1 MSQPFHIYG
10 STDGGRSLA
19 RRPIV
24 LARIPHV
31 GAVAESAPVGHTAPA
46 PTVESQSGPFP
57 QGTRFYVDSQHT
69 SVPPAEPET
78 LQQAEPHQQPEP
90 QLQAETQSRTPGHR
104 RSNRVHGHSRSPESS
119 TAGSPPPSL
128 ATGLSRLHEEL
139 ASYAGLIVALALV
152 ASGAL
157 LYWMIVAPSQ
167 APVADYSNSFN
178 TFGSAE
184 IEIPKFAPST
194 TPPADRQF
202 ASPSEFSA
210 LPGTPAESASEVIR
224 LPEQTPAPSDE
235 PEPMYNDAS
244 VWAYP
249 ATDHP
254 HGWDL
259 SRLRVTDV
267 VGENAAALSSKPEM
281 PRRAMPPMP
290 TPVDR

>member
-31 GAVAESAPVGHTAPA
+31 GTQVSTEAESAPVDHAAPA
-46 PTVESQSGPFP
+46 PAVESQPAPFP

-69 SVPPAEPET
+69 SAPHAEPQT
-78 LQQAEPHQQPEP
+78 HQQAETHK
-90 QLQAETQSRTPGHR
+90 QAETQSRTPGHR
-104 RSNRVHGHSRSPESS
+104 RSHRAHGQPRSPESL
-119 TAGSPPPSL
+119 TAGSPQPSL

-139 ASYAGLIVALALV
+139 ASYAGLIVTLALV

-167 APVADYSNSFN
+167 TPVADYSNSFN

-194 TPPADRQF
+194 IPPADRQF

>member
-31 GAVAESAPVGHTAPA
+31 GTQVSTEVESAPAPV
-46 PTVESQSGPFP
+46 VESQPGPFS
-57 QGTRFYVDSQHT
+57 QGPRFYVDSQHT
-69 SVPPAEPET
+69 SAPHAEPQT
-78 LQQAEPHQQPEP
+78 HQ
-90 QLQAETQSRTPGHR
+90 QAETQSLTPGHR
-104 RSNRVHGHSRSPESS
+104 RSHRAHGHPRSPESS
-119 TAGSPPPSL
+119 TAGSPQPSL

-139 ASYAGLIVALALV
+139 ASYAGLIVTLALV

-167 APVADYSNSFN
+167 APVADYSNSYE

-184 IEIPKFAPST
+184 IEIPKFAPPT
-194 TPPADRQF
+194 TPPAERQF
-202 ASPSEFSA
+202 ASPSELSA
-210 LPGTPAESASEVIR
+210 LPGTPAESASEPIR

-235 PEPMYNDAS
+235 PEPRYNDAS

-249 ATDHP
+249 ATNHP

>member
-1 MSQPFHIYG
+1 M
-10 STDGGRSLA
+10 DGGRSLA

-31 GAVAESAPVGHTAPA
+31 GAMAESAPVGHTAPA
-46 PTVESQSGPFP
+46 PTVESQPGPFP

-78 LQQAEPHQQPEP
+78 LQQAETHQQAEPHWQTEP
-90 QLQAETQSRTPGHR
+90 QLQAERQSRTPGHR
-104 RSNRVHGHSRSPESS
+104 RSHRAHGHPRSPESS
-119 TAGSPPPSL
+119 TAGSPQPSL
-128 ATGLSRLHEEL
+128 ATELSRLHEEL
-139 ASYAGLIVALALV
+139 SSYAGLIVTLALV

-167 APVADYSNSFN
+167 TPVADYSNSYE

-184 IEIPKFAPST
+184 IEIPKFAPPT

-202 ASPSEFSA
+202 ASPSELSA
-210 LPGTPAESASEVIR
+210 LPGTPAESASEPIR
-224 LPEQTPAPSDE
+224 LPEQTPVPSDE
-235 PEPMYNDAS
+235 PEPVYNDAS
-244 VWAYP
+244 AWAYP
-249 ATDHP
+249 ATNHP

-267 VGENAAALSSKPEM
+267 AGENAAASSSKPEM
-281 PRRAMPPMP
+281 ARRAMPPMP